1 MFSRLAVRDF
11 RNIEAANLDLGTR
24 EVFFVGENGQ
34 GKTNLLE
41 AIYLLCYASS
51 FRVCQDED
59 LIRRG
64 VDECSIEGR
73 FESDAFG
80 AGEQVRIEISK
91 LKKTVTIDGKSI
103 KDRRELVEAHPCV
116 VFSHDD
122 MEFATGS
129 PERRRWFFDQ
139 TTSLA
144 YPIYIDSLRNYKKVL
159 KTRNAC
165 LRERRIDLLDILD
178 EQMIEHGIEL
188 MDARS
193 KAIAYFSGVFS
204 ETYSFVSQLT
214 DKVEIAYRPSWKSAD
229 KEIIREELIQ
239 RRDSDIETGMSALGP
254 HRDRFHFISGKQ
266 NFSQIASTGQL
277 RLLSLVMRSCQ
288 ARYFSERSGKKP
300 ILLFDDVL
308 LELDPN
314 RRKRFLET
322 IPEYEQAF
330 SAFLPGEPH
339 EAYKKE
345 STMVYHVEAGRYS
358 RVD

>member
-1 MFSRLAVRDF
+1 MVSRLAVKDF
-11 RNIEAANLDLGTR
+11 RNIEAAELDLDAR

-64 VDECSIEGR
+64 EEECSFEGR
-73 FESDAFG
+73 FVSDTYGNGES
-80 AGEQVRIEISK
+80 VRIEINK
-91 LKKTVTIDGKSI
+91 LKKSVAIDGKAV

-122 MEFATGS
+122 MEFATGG

-144 YPIYIDSLRNYKKVL
+144 SPVYIDSLRNYKKVL

-178 EQMIEHGIEL
+178 EQLIEHGIEL
-188 MDARS
+188 MEARA
-193 KAIAYFSGVFS
+193 KAIKYFSGIFS
-204 ETYSFVSQLT
+204 DTYAFVSQLPDT
-214 DKVEIAYRPSWKSAD
+214 VEISYRPSWKSEDREA
-229 KEIIREELIQ
+229 IREDLIQ
-239 RRDSDIETGMSALGP
+239 RRDSDMEAGLSASGP
-254 HRDRFHFISGKQ
+254 HRDRFHFVSGKQ

-300 ILLFDDVL
+300 ILLLDDVL

-314 RRKRFLET
+314 RRRRFLET
-322 IPEYEQAF
+322 IPAYEQAF

-345 STMVYHVEAGRYS
+345 STLVYHVESGKYARAG
-358 RVD
+358 

>member
-1 MFSRLAVRDF
+1 MISRLAVRNL
-11 RNIEAANLDLGTR
+11 RNIETADLDLGAR

-41 AIYLLCYASS
+41 AIYFLCYASS
-51 FRVCQDED
+51 FRICQDED

-64 VDECSIEGR
+64 AEDCSFEGR

-80 AGEQVRIEISK
+80 LGEQVRIDISK
-91 LKKTVTIDGKSI
+91 LKKTVTIDGKI
-103 KDRRELVEAHPCV
+103 VKDRRELVEAHPCV

-144 YPIYIDSLRNYKKVL
+144 TPIYIESLRNYKKVL

-165 LRERRIDLLDILD
+165 LRERQFDLLDILD

-188 MDARS
+188 MEARA
-193 KAIAYFSGVFS
+193 KAISYFSGIFS
-204 ETYSFVSQLT
+204 ETYTHVSQLA
-214 DKVEIAYRPSWKSAD
+214 DKVEITYRPSWKNEDREA
-229 KEIIREELIQ
+229 IREELAQ
-239 RRDSDIETGMSALGP
+239 RRDTDAETGLSGSGP

-300 ILLFDDVL
+300 ILLLDDVL

-322 IPEYEQAF
+322 IPDYEQAF

-339 EAYKKE
+339 EVYKKE
-345 STMVYHVEAGRYS
+345 STMVYHVEAGTYDEER
-358 RVD
+358 